1 MKIITFGFGLLASM
15 AIAAPA
21 FAFERDGTTH
31 FDSRLGSGTATFSQS
46 YDPNSGAF
54 SRTGKIALEN
64 GRTLT
69 YSLSGTCDPAR
80 QTCDFTGTA
89 TGPFGGKWRADGSV
103 KREANGS
110 TVDFRVTDGNN
121 AVPVTYT
128 GLLPDLFREGQGV
141 VAEGALAKN
150 GVFHAD
156 SVLDKHD
163 ERYMPP
169 EVAEA
174 LKRSGHWQ
182 GEHPPGQEAKQ

>member
-21 FAFERDGTTH
+21 FAFERDGTIH

-46 YDPNSGAF
+46 YDPNSGGF

-69 YSLSGTCDPAR
+69 YALSGTCDPAR

-103 KREANGS
+103 KREADGVHIVGEL
-110 TVDFRVTDGNN
+110 TAPDGKVTDFDRHGG
-121 AVPVTYT
+121 
-128 GLLPDLFREGQGV
+128 GL
-141 VAEGALAKN
+141 GA
-150 GVFHAD
+150 
-156 SVLDKHD
+156 
-163 ERYMPP
+163 
-169 EVAEA
+169 
-174 LKRSGHWQ
+174 RSQFLGKLLQ
-182 GEHPPGQEAKQ
+182 